1 MMNRIALLMFISLLL
16 CSSCIHHQTEM
27 GKKIDHSKVDQIVE
41 GKTTESEA
49 VALLG
54 EPQRITEAPNGIK
67 ILAYQYYRSQMYSG
81 FIPGQTK
88 GDITSQMLM
97 LWVKNGVV
105 LKKSGSTSNMPTG
118 SQAGKTLVVPD
129 KFK

>member
-1 MMNRIALLMFISLLL
+1 MMKRIALFMFISLLL
-16 CSSCIHHQTEM
+16 CPSCIHQQMEI
-27 GKKIDHSKVDQIVE
+27 GKKIDSGKMDQIIE

-49 VALLG
+49 LTILG
-54 EPQRITEAPNGIK
+54 EPQRVTEAPNGIK
-67 ILAYQYYRSQMYSG
+67 ILGYQYYQSQMYSG

-105 LKKSGSTSNMPTG
+105 VKKSGSTSNMPTR
-118 SQAGKTLVVPD
+118 SQTGETLVVPD

>member
-16 CSSCIHHQTEM
+16 CPSCIHHQTEM
-27 GKKIDHSKVDQIVE
+27 GKKIDQSKVDQIVE
-41 GKTTESEA
+41 GKTTESE
-49 VALLG
+49 VIALLG
-54 EPQRITEAPNGIK
+54 EPQRATEAPNGIK
-67 ILAYQYYRSQMYSG
+67 ILGYQYYQSQMYSG

-97 LWVKNGVV
+97 LWLKNGVV
-105 LKKSGSTSNMPTG
+105 VRKSGSISNMPIG
-118 SQAGKTLVVPD
+118 SKTGKTLVVPD

>member
-1 MMNRIALLMFISLLL
+1 MKKIIWLMVTSLLL
-16 CSSCIHHQTEM
+16 LQACIHHQTEI
-27 GKKIDHSKVDQIVE
+27 GKKIDSAKIDQIID

-54 EPQRITEAPNGIK
+54 EPQRVTEAPNGIK
-67 ILAYQYYRSQMYSG
+67 VIGYQYYQSQMYSG

-105 LKKSGSTSNMPTG
+105 VKKSGSTANMPTG
-118 SQAGKTLVVPD
+118 SQTGKTLVVPD